1 MIWVWRILLA
11 VWLGLVGVALVLF
24 TSFWW
29 PMWIII
35 AVVYLPVLV
44 GSTAALLMQYFE
56 IRRI

>member
-35 AVVYLPVLV
+35 AVVYVPVLV
-44 GSTAALLMQYFE
+44 GSAAALLMQYFE